1 MRSVTLSSK
10 LIFSCKLIFLLAAAG
25 LLFAGIYAHLWINGS
40 DEYRGLLASLDH
52 VFDISLALGLS
63 VILLSVGHA
72 LGRLFGLKF
81 ANTAEHLSFSFFLGT
96 GTVGLSVLGLGLM
109 GLLRPWPVAALIAL
123 YVVLTA
129 GGMPEL
135 YRIIKGGFR
144 AATLSTETRIVTS
157 LFLCFLAI
165 LFFRAATPP
174 HVPDELI
181 YHLPVTEHFVQ
192 QGRISADFNNSLGN
206 VPFLVHMIYAICLIA
221 GSDIAAKLVSLSL
234 AVFIALALY
243 GFCSRFLTRYV
254 GVVAMFAFFAAG
266 MVVEVAVTAR
276 IDVSLA
282 GMLFLSTYSMIN
294 YLETDRRGWLWV
306 SAVLAGFSL
315 GIKHTAGLWL
325 FFVGAMYLTERLVS
339 KREHFALV
347 LKRGIAFMCIAVA
360 IASPWYIKNYAW
372 FHNPVYPFFTGEAA
386 EFGPQGVRYFN
397 ADDERKLDAHFDV
410 ARREIPEVVKSEEEE
425 LANAISSRPPRHPM
439 RLWEFFTKPNNYLVA
454 EPLHFPNYLFLI
466 TPFLL
471 FVKRTKWVLWLLGLS
486 LLFVFSV
493 TWSAWVARYLLP
505 AYPPLT
511 IVASYTLTSL
521 AERFNKNMFAKR
533 LPIYA
538 LAIALTLVIAACTVS
553 LRVFDPFSFLSGR
566 TSRREFPLTNSK
578 PVDFINNELPSNA
591 RIMMIG
597 AQLNYGIHRDY
608 LTDETWFSTKWRRL
622 LVRNDSLEKVNDD
635 LKQQG
640 VTHIL
645 YAPSLFT
652 FAAKWGIKGTGGM
665 DLLNKQRNPSSEEAR
680 RLDTEYPILRNWATF
695 TLYRMKFLERVYY
708 DEDGY
713 QIFKIK

>member
-1 MRSVTLSSK
+1 M
-10 LIFSCKLIFLLAAAG
+10 LIFSCKLIFLLAATG
-25 LLFAGIYAHLWINGS
+25 LLFAGIYAHHWINGS

-72 LGRLFGLKF
+72 LGRLFRLKF
-81 ANTAEHLSFSFFLGT
+81 ANTAELLSFSFFLGT
-96 GTVGLSVLGLGLM
+96 GTVGVSVLGLGLL
-109 GLLRPWPVAALIAL
+109 GLLRPWPIATLIAL
-123 YVVLTA
+123 YVLATA
-129 GGMPEL
+129 SGMPEL

-144 AATLSTETRIVTS
+144 ATTLSTETKIVTT
-157 LFLCFLAI
+157 LFLCLLAI
-165 LFFRAATPP
+165 LFLRAATPP

-192 QGRISADFNNSLGN
+192 QGQISADFNNSLGN
-206 VPFLVHMIYAICLIA
+206 VPFLVHMIYVICLMA
-221 GSDIAAKLVSLSL
+221 GSDIAAKLLSLSL
-234 AVFIALALY
+234 AIFIALALY

-294 YLETDRRGWLWV
+294 YIETDRRGWLWV

-325 FFVGAMYLTERLVS
+325 FFVGAMYLTERLYR

-347 LKRGIAFMCIAVA
+347 LRRGLAFMCIAVA

-454 EPLHFPNYLFLI
+454 EPLHFPNYLFLFA
-466 TPFLL
+466 PFLL
-471 FVKRTKWVLWLLGLS
+471 FAKRTKWVLWLFGLS

-493 TWSAWVARYLLP
+493 TWSSWIARYLLP

-538 LAIALTLVIAACTVS
+538 LAIALTPVIAACALS
-553 LRVFDPFSFLSGR
+553 LRKFDPFSFLAGG

-578 PVDFINNELPSNA
+578 PAQFINDQLPSSA
-591 RIMMIG
+591 RVMMIG
-597 AQLNYGIHRDY
+597 TQLNYGIRRDY
-608 LTDETWFSTKWRRL
+608 LTDETWFTTKWRRL
-622 LVRNDSLEKVNDD
+622 LVRNDSLEEANED
-635 LKQQG
+635 LKRQG

-645 YAPSLFT
+645 FAPSLFT
-652 FAAKWGIKGTGGM
+652 LAAKWGIEGTGGM
-665 DLLNKQRNPSSEEAR
+665 DLLNYERSSLSEER
-680 RLDTEYPILRNWATF
+680 NRLGPEYQLLRNWATF
-695 TLYRMKFLERVYY
+695 TLYRTKFLESVYS
-708 DEDGY
+708 DDNGY
-713 QIFKIK
+713 QIFKLK